1 MPLAVEFYNV
11 VLWLHITAFLIAF
24 GPTYG
29 YGLFLAAAAKAGVN
43 AQIEAVRVMAKWDRI
58 AITTGAIILLITG
71 HYMTSEL
78 WDFSDFFVNWGN
90 VVILLI
96 LGLTHA
102 WFIPREKRVIAL
114 LEAGQEEE
122 AQAVGQKLGMVG
134 AFLGI
139 VVIATVY
146 VMSAKPFL

>member
-43 AQIEAVRVMAKWDRI
+43 AQIEAVRIMVKWDRI
-58 AITTGAIILLITG
+58 AITTGALILLVTG
-71 HYMTSEL
+71 HYMAGEL

-90 VVILLI
+90 VVFLLI
-96 LGLTHA
+96 LGMTHA
-102 WFIPREKRVIAL
+102 YFVPREKRVIAL
-114 LEAGQEEE
+114 LESGQEEE

-134 AFLGI
+134 AFMGV
-139 VVIATVY
+139 VVIITVY
-146 VMSAKPFL
+146 IMAAKPFL